1 MDKIKD
7 MIGSILGGVIL
18 AGMFGGPAVLIYQ
31 IYLYIST
38 GYWHPIPLADSV
50 FWILNN
56 TDPVMA
62 SDFIDWFFYG
72 TSYDIIRQVLDHVGL
87 GAGLFVAGM
96 GTLLLYTSAGE
107 VYYG

>member
-7 MIGSILGGVIL
+7 SIDSIFSGIIL
-18 AGMFGGPAVLIYQ
+18 TGMFGGPAVLIYQ
-31 IYLYIST
+31 IYLYIVT

-50 FWILNN
+50 FWILNC

-62 SDFIDWFFYG
+62 SDFIDWFFDG
-72 TSYDIIRQVLDHVGL
+72 TSYDIIRRALDHVGL

-96 GTLLLYTSAGE
+96 GTLLLWSSAEGA
-107 VYYG
+107 